1 MRIAI
6 FIDWVIPKNKI
17 QIDSMHKLGFSLSI
31 FVNKYNSASS
41 SYFNENDGYAVLN
54 TNFFIR
60 LAMIYNFFNKNY
72 KSLHHL
78 EIYPSGRFSFIYVL
92 LSRFFRVPVICVE
105 RGDLLYY
112 KKDGYGLLTR
122 LSMWVCYKL
131 SDIVWYREPYMLDLL
146 KKMNVKNT
154 FFLHNAIEQRDEDL
168 LHEKVSFFKERNIDF
183 LWMNRIIP
191 ERRSDW
197 FVHILSKEYFKKSK
211 NILAGI
217 LEESTYNQ
225 MQESILKNALDNL
238 SVLKFISDP
247 SQKYKKAKFF
257 VLPADIIFAN
267 NSLLEAMS
275 YGVVPLVAKQPG
287 TEMIV
292 EDGVNGFVF
301 DYNEESFERA
311 MRKAMET
318 PDEIY
323 ISMSLAAQNQIRTH
337 FSFDGYLGNLSKLYN
352 QFNI

>member
-1 MRIAI
+1 
-6 FIDWVIPKNKI
+6 
-17 QIDSMHKLGFSLSI
+17 
-31 FVNKYNSASS
+31 
-41 SYFNENDGYAVLN
+41 
-54 TNFFIR
+54 
-60 LAMIYNFFNKNY
+60 
-72 KSLHHL
+72 
-78 EIYPSGRFSFIYVL
+78 
-92 LSRFFRVPVICVE
+92 
-105 RGDLLYY
+105 
-112 KKDGYGLLTR
+112 
-122 LSMWVCYKL
+122 
-131 SDIVWYREPYMLDLL
+131 
-146 KKMNVKNT
+146 
-154 FFLHNAIEQRDEDL
+154 
-168 LHEKVSFFKERNIDF
+168 
-183 LWMNRIIP
+183 MNRIIP